1 MAATEG
7 VIAAIDRVIEYFNTR
22 RMDLPDGLF
31 DRKTQ
36 FVVNGATCESL
47 LSTAPTAPLIMML
60 ARGPAG
66 FRFTAK
72 ALQHA
77 MPDASIRLT
86 PSSTESGSL
95 SASAPNVFAFQLR
108 LSGTLRGSGEA
119 VNALVAVTLRLAAAG
134 QVEVAEAAIDPAV
147 LEKIRTARLVVDS

>member
-1 MAATEG
+1 
-7 VIAAIDRVIEYFNTR
+7 
-22 RMDLPDGLF
+22 
-31 DRKTQ
+31 
-36 FVVNGATCESL
+36 
-47 LSTAPTAPLIMML
+47 
-60 ARGPAG
+60 
-66 FRFTAK
+66 
-72 ALQHA
+72 

-95 SASAPNVFAFQLR
+95 SASARNVFPFQLR